1 MYLPQKYIQ
10 KAVND
15 KIKSLGYS
23 ISGVTTFPRVE
34 VYDFITTPTG
44 EKENIEWICT
54 FLIDVISTDAST
66 GLTILETIRNN
77 FNLTISH
84 FENPLTVFEQ
94 HTEIDE
100 EQDGLPIINRQLQR
114 IRLHIKETN

>member
-44 EKENIEWICT
+44 EKENTEWICT

-84 FENPLTVFEQ
+84 FENPLTIFEQ

-114 IRLHIKETN
+114 IRLYIKETN